1 MANGGTV
8 NRRTHPPGRN
18 NDDRAE
24 PTLSLYMQLEGR
36 KTKQMRADGKAVE
49 SFLWPNHHHINASS
63 IPTSEP
69 IVRLSFLSI
78 WQIQSLRQF
87 YLNNAR

>member
-1 MANGGTV
+1 MVNGGTV
-8 NRRTHPPGRN
+8 NGSTHPPGKS

-24 PTLSLYMQLEGR
+24 PTLSLCMQLEER
-36 KTKQMRADGKAVE
+36 KTKQMKADGKAVE

-78 WQIQSLRQF
+78 WQIQTLRQF
-87 YLNNAR
+87 YH